1 MRKLNLN
8 LKDNILFSKVE
19 RLISSRNLRPK
30 KKEGF
35 LKIISIF
42 SFLGIMLGVAIL
54 IIVMSVMNGFKTELT
69 NKIIGL
75 NPHIVVQPNGFNIDE
90 KYISKLKNNF
100 KDISLSKT
108 YSGEGVIINNDQ
120 AKGIIFKGVNNG
132 EKKIQEFLE
141 KNIISGDIKKFK
153 KNNIFIGSELAFNL
167 NLNEGD
173 RINLMSSAF
182 VATPLG
188 SLPKQEN
195 FKIAGIFN
203 TGFVEFDQNIIFLTT
218 EDALSIFDKD
228 NKDQNL
234 EIYLKDPL
242 KANAYKKEI
251 EKFNQNYFIYTWSDL
266 NNSFFIALKVE
277 RTVMFIILTLIII
290 VAAFNIISGLTIL
303 IKNKTKE
310 IAILKTLGLNNNS
323 IKKSFFLTGFTI
335 GFFATISG
343 IVLGTLFSSNI
354 EKVRIFFSAVFK
366 LEIFPSDIYFL
377 EELPS
382 EINLYSILI
391 IFILSLLVSAIASY
405 IPARHISK
413 MKTFRALK
421 YE

>member
-1 MRKLNLN
+1 M
-8 LKDNILFSKVE
+8 FTKVE
-19 RLISSRNLRPK
+19 RLISSRNLKPK

-54 IIVMSVMNGFKTELT
+54 IIVMSVMNGFKTELS
-69 NKIIGL
+69 NKILGL
-75 NPHIVVQPNGFNIDE
+75 NPHIVIQPNGFNIE
-90 KYISKLKNNF
+90 NKYISKIENNF

-120 AKGIIFKGVNNG
+120 AKGIIFKGVNIQ
-132 EKKIQEFLE
+132 EKKIKEFLK
-141 KNIISGDIKKFK
+141 KNIVSGDVRKFK
-153 KNNIFIGSELAFNL
+153 KNNVFIGSELAFNL
-167 NLNEGD
+167 NLKEGD
-173 RINLMSSAF
+173 RINLMSSTF
-182 VATPLG
+182 VSTPLG

-195 FKIAGIFN
+195 FNIAGIFN
-203 TGFVEFDQNIIFLTT
+203 TGFIEFDQNIIFLTT

-228 NKDQNL
+228 TKDQNL

-242 KANAYKKEI
+242 KANLYKKQI
-251 EKFNQNYFIYTWSDL
+251 EKLNQNFFIYTWTDL
-266 NNSFFIALKVE
+266 NKSLFSALKVE
-277 RTVMFIILTLIII
+277 RNVMFIILTLIII

-310 IAILKTLGLNNNS
+310 IAILKTLGLNNTS

-343 IVLGTLFSSNI
+343 IVLGLIFSFNI
-354 EKVRIFFSAVFK
+354 EKVRVFLATVFK

-377 EELPS
+377 EKLPS
-382 EINLYSILI
+382 EISLSSIFI
-391 IFILSLLVSAIASY
+391 IFILSILVSAIASY

>member
-1 MRKLNLN
+1 M
-8 LKDNILFSKVE
+8 FTKVE

-54 IIVMSVMNGFKTELT
+54 IIVMSVMNGFKTDLT
-69 NKIIGL
+69 KKILGL
-75 NPHIVVQPNGFNIDE
+75 NPHIVIQPNGFIIDDN
-90 KYISKLKNNF
+90 YILKLKENF
-100 KDISLSKT
+100 KDISVSKT
-108 YSGEGVIINNDQ
+108 YSGEGIIIINNT
-120 AKGIIFKGVNNG
+120 AKGIIFKGVNSK
-132 EKKIQEFLE
+132 EKKIKEFLK
-141 KNIISGDIKKFK
+141 KNIVSGNIEKFK
-153 KNNIFIGSELAFNL
+153 KNSIVIGSELAFNL
-167 NLNEGD
+167 NLIEGD
-173 RINLMSSAF
+173 QINLMSSAF

-203 TGFVEFDQNIIFLTT
+203 TGFIEFDQNTIFLRT
-218 EDALSIFDKD
+218 EDALSIFDKGT
-228 NKDQNL
+228 NDQNI
-234 EIYLKDPL
+234 EIYLKEPL
-242 KANAYKKEI
+242 KANFYKKEI
-251 EKFNQNYFIYTWSDL
+251 EKLNQNYFIYTWSDL
-266 NNSFFIALKVE
+266 NKSLFSALKVE
-277 RTVMFIILTLIII
+277 RNVMFIILTLIII

-310 IAILKTLGLNNNS
+310 IAILKTLGLSNTS

-335 GFFATISG
+335 GFFASISG
-343 IVLGTLFSSNI
+343 IILGNIFSLNI
-354 EKVRIFFSAVFK
+354 ERVRAFLSTVLN

-377 EELPS
+377 EKLPS
-382 EINLYSILI
+382 EISLYPILI

-405 IPARHISK
+405 IPARNISK